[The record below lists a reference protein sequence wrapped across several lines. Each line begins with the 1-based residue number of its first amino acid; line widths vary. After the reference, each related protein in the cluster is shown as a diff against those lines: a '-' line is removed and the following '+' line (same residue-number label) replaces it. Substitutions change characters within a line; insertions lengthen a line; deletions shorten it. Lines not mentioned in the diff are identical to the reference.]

1 MGVTDEQIR
10 ALSFY
15 ERSAAFDEV
24 EKAVILHADRLTR
37 GAVAVRDGTLQ
48 DLRRHFSEDEA
59 KTQLDIAIDWGRYAE
74 LYEYDAADD
83 QLRQERAES

>member
-1 MGVTDEQIR
+1 VGVTDEQIR

-48 DLRRHFSEDEA
+48 DLRRHFSEDQIVELTLVVCA
-59 KTQLDIAIDWGRYAE
+59 GQLHQPGERRLTGRARVTSE
-74 LYEYDAADD
+74 PG
-83 QLRQERAES
+83 